1 MIRRIIKRIF
11 NEALNICKSEY
22 QLFKL
27 RSSLKN
33 QSARFTR

>member
-11 NEALNICKSEY
+11 KEAVNICKSEF

-27 RSSLKN
+27 RRDLKG